1 MGITGVVGRLGSK
14 VLQGASAGLRL
25 GTKVLGGVSK
35 VGHKVLDP
43 INRGVNLVSKI
54 PFVGALAEP
63 VLAPVRGA
71 LGLATSALGVVD
83 SGASLARKVQSGVRA
98 TQSAVKSGDYHQA
111 ANVMRDTAKDSYAAG
126 SNLKGT
132 ARSVLER
139 SRR

>member
-1 MGITGVVGRLGSK
+1 MGIAGILGKIGTK

-43 INRGVNLVSKI
+43 INKGVNLVSKI
-54 PFVGALAEP
+54 PFIGGLAEP
-63 VLAPVRGA
+63 ILAPVRGA
-71 LGLATSALGVVD
+71 LGLANSALGVVD
-83 SGASLARKVQSGVRA
+83 SGASLGRKVQSGVRS

>member
-1 MGITGVVGRLGSK
+1 MGIAGVVGRFGSK

-25 GTKVLGGVSK
+25 GTKVLGGISK

-43 INRGVNLVSKI
+43 VNKGVNLVSKI

-63 VLAPVRGA
+63 ILLPIRGA
-71 LGLATSALGVVD
+71 LGLANSALGVVD

>member
-1 MGITGVVGRLGSK
+1 MGIAGVVGRFGSK

-43 INRGVNLVSKI
+43 INKGVTLVSKL
-54 PFVGALAEP
+54 PFVGALAEH

-71 LGLATSALGVVD
+71 LGLANSALGVVD
-83 SGASLARKVQSGVRA
+83 SGASSGRKVQSGVRA

-111 ANVMRDTAKDSYAAG
+111 ANVMRDTAKDSYAEG

-132 ARSVLER
+132 ARSVL
-139 SRR
+139 

>member
-1 MGITGVVGRLGSK
+1 MGIAGVVGRFGSK

-25 GTKVLGGVSK
+25 GTKVLGGISK

-43 INRGVNLVSKI
+43 VNKGVNLVSKI

-63 VLAPVRGA
+63 LLAPVRGA
-71 LGLATSALGVVD
+71 LGLANSALGVVD
-83 SGASLARKVQSGVRA
+83 SGASLGRKVQSGVRA

>member
-1 MGITGVVGRLGSK
+1 MGIAGVIGKLGTK

-43 INRGVNLVSKI
+43 VNKGIGMVSKI
-54 PFVGALAEP
+54 PIVGSLAAP
-63 VLAPVRGA
+63 ILAPVQGA
-71 LGLATSALGVVD
+71 LGLANTALGVVD
-83 SGASLARKVQSGVRA
+83 TGASLGRKVQSGIRA

-126 SNLKGT
+126 SALKGS

-139 SRR
+139 TR

>member
-1 MGITGVVGRLGSK
+1 MGIAGVVGRFGSK

-63 VLAPVRGA
+63 VLLPVRGA
-71 LGLATSALGVVD
+71 LGLANSALGVVD
-83 SGASLARKVQSGVRA
+83 SGASLGRKVQSGVRA

-132 ARSVLER
+132 ARSILER

>member
-1 MGITGVVGRLGSK
+1 MGIAGVIGKLGSK
-14 VLQGASAGLRL
+14 VLQGAGAGLRL

-43 INRGVNLVSKI
+43 VNKGIGMVSKI
-54 PFVGALAEP
+54 PIVGSLAAP
-63 VLAPVRGA
+63 ILAPVQGA
-71 LGLATSALGVVD
+71 LGLANTALGVVD
-83 SGASLARKVQSGVRA
+83 SGASLGRKVQSGVRA

-126 SNLKGT
+126 SSLKGS

-139 SRR
+139 SRK

>member
-1 MGITGVVGRLGSK
+1 MGIAGVIGKLGTK

-43 INRGVNLVSKI
+43 VNKGIGMVSKI
-54 PFVGALAEP
+54 PIVGSLAAP
-63 VLAPVRGA
+63 ILAPVQGA
-71 LGLATSALGVVD
+71 LGLANTALGVVD
-83 SGASLARKVQSGVRA
+83 TGASLGRKVQSGLRA

-126 SNLKGT
+126 SALKGS

-139 SRR
+139 TR

>member
-1 MGITGVVGRLGSK
+1 MGIAGVVGKFGSK

-43 INRGVNLVSKI
+43 INKGVGMVSKI
-54 PFVGALAEP
+54 PILGSLAEP

-71 LGLATSALGVVD
+71 LGLANTALGVVD
-83 SGASLARKVQSGVRA
+83 SGASLGRKVQSGIRA
-98 TQSAVKSGDYHQA
+98 TQSAVTSGDYHQA

-126 SNLKGT
+126 SALKGS

-139 SRR
+139 SRK

>member
-1 MGITGVVGRLGSK
+1 MGIAGVVGRFGSK

-63 VLAPVRGA
+63 LLAPVRGA
-71 LGLATSALGVVD
+71 LGLANSALGVVD
-83 SGASLARKVQSGVRA
+83 SGVSLGRKVQSGVRA

>member
-1 MGITGVVGRLGSK
+1 MGIAGILGKIGTK

-43 INRGVNLVSKI
+43 VNKGVNLVSKI
-54 PFVGALAEP
+54 PFIGGLAEP
-63 VLAPVRGA
+63 ILLPIRGA
-71 LGLATSALGVVD
+71 LGLANSALGVVD
-83 SGASLARKVQSGVRA
+83 SGASLGRKVQSGVRS
-98 TQSAVKSGDYHQA
+98 TQSAVNSGDYHQA

>member
-1 MGITGVVGRLGSK
+1 MGIAGVVGRFGSK

-63 VLAPVRGA
+63 LLAPVRGA
-71 LGLATSALGVVD
+71 LGLANSALGVVD
-83 SGASLARKVQSGVRA
+83 SGASLGRKVQSGVRA

>member
-1 MGITGVVGRLGSK
+1 MGIAGVVGRFGSK

-63 VLAPVRGA
+63 VLAPARGA

-83 SGASLARKVQSGVRA
+83 SGVSLGRKVQSGVRA

>member
-1 MGITGVVGRLGSK
+1 MGIAGVVGRFGSK

-71 LGLATSALGVVD
+71 LGLANSALGVVD
-83 SGASLARKVQSGVRA
+83 SGAALGRKVQSGVRA

>member
-1 MGITGVVGRLGSK
+1 MGIFGVVGKLGTK

-35 VGHKVLDP
+35 IGHKILDP
-43 INRGVNLVSKI
+43 VNKGVNLVSKI

-71 LGLATSALGVVD
+71 LGLANSALGVVD
-83 SGASLARKVQSGVRA
+83 SGASALGKIQSGMRA

-111 ANVMRDTAKDSYAAG
+111 ANVMRDTARDSYAAG
-126 SNLKGT
+126 STLKGS

>member
-1 MGITGVVGRLGSK
+1 MGFAGMIGKIGTK

-71 LGLATSALGVVD
+71 LGLANSALGVVD
-83 SGASLARKVQSGVRA
+83 SGASLGRKVQLGVRA